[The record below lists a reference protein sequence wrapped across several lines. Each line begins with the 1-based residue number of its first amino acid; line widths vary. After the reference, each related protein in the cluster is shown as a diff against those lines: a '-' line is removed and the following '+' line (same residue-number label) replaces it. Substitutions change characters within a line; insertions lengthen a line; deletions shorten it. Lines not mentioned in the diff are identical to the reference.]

1 MNSKDKLIL
10 ILFRTP
16 VNSMTVSDQGGGG
29 GAGQRDQACDPRHSH
44 RHILISPH
52 TWSDTEKQAEERGA
66 KAALRK
72 ERKAGLEKLVR
83 RCDFQQDQSKP

>member
-29 GAGQRDQACDPRHSH
+29 GAGQRDQACAAIPDTVTVTYLYPR
-44 RHILISPH
+44 ILGQIPRNKPRSEGP
-52 TWSDTEKQAEERGA
+52 R
-66 KAALRK
+66 LL
-72 ERKAGLEKLVR
+72 LEKKEKL
-83 RCDFQQDQSKP
+83 D

>member
-1 MNSKDKLIL
+1 M
-10 ILFRTP
+10 
-16 VNSMTVSDQGGGG
+16 NSMTVSDQGGGG
-29 GAGQRDQACDPRHSH
+29 GAGQRDQACDPRHYH
-44 RHILISPH
+44 RHILISLHAYIH
-52 TWSDTEKQAEERGA
+52 TWSDTKKQAEERGA

>member
-1 MNSKDKLIL
+1 M
-10 ILFRTP
+10 
-16 VNSMTVSDQGGGG
+16 NSMTVSDQGGGG
-29 GAGQRDQACDPRHSH
+29 GAGRAKGNRPVIPDTITVTYLYAY
-44 RHILISPH
+44 IH
-52 TWSDTEKQAEERGA
+52 TWSDTKKQAEERGA